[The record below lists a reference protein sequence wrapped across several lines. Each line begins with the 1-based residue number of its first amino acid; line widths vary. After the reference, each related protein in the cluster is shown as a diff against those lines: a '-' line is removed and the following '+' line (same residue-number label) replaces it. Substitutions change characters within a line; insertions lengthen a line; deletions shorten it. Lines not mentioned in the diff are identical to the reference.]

1 MKIVSAEF
9 VLSAYKSSHYPNDDL
24 PEVVLIGRS
33 NVGKSSLINSLVNR
47 KGLAKTSSAPG
58 KTRSINFY
66 RINNAFYIV
75 DLPGFGYANCP
86 KKVQQGWEKMIAE
99 YLECRPN
106 LKGVFII
113 LDPRRDATEVEHSLY
128 AWIER
133 LSLPVA
139 TVFTKTDK
147 LSRSELARRT
157 TAVKLSLSME
167 KPVLFSSITGIGVPE
182 LGKRIRE
189 MTASGA

>member
-66 RINNAFYIV
+66 RINNSFYVV

-86 KKVQQGWEKMIAE
+86 KKVQQGWEKMIEE

-113 LDPRRDATEVEHSLY
+113 LDPRRDATDVELSLY

-139 TVFTKTDK
+139 TVLTKTDK

-157 TAVKLSLSME
+157 TIIKQALGME
-167 KPVLFSSITGIGVPE
+167 KPVLFSSITGVGVPE
-182 LGKRIRE
+182 LGNRIRE
-189 MTASGA
+189 MTA

>member
-1 MKIVSAEF
+1 MKILSAEF
-9 VLSAYKSSHYPNDDL
+9 VLSAYKSSHYPKDDL

-33 NVGKSSLINSLVNR
+33 NVGKSSLINALVNR
-47 KGLAKTSSAPG
+47 KGLAKTSSTPG

-86 KKVQQGWEKMIAE
+86 KKVQVGWEKMIEE
-99 YLECRPN
+99 YLGCRPN

-113 LDPRRDATEVEHSLY
+113 LDPRRDATEVELALY
-128 AWIER
+128 SWIKR
-133 LSLPVA
+133 FSLPFA

-147 LSRSELARRT
+147 LSRSELTRRT
-157 TAVKLSLSME
+157 TVIKQVLNME
-167 KPVLFSSITGIGVPE
+167 KPVLFSSTTGAGVPE

-189 MTASGA
+189 MTDSGA